1 MFMLY
6 LVYAVILL
14 LQQFSRQ
21 FEFMPRLAR
30 FSLAAIGLFIIPF
43 FRFLFLPGLLR
54 INLDSDLYAY
64 SGSAPFN
71 ASIAG

>member
-1 MFMLY
+1 
-6 LVYAVILL
+6 
-14 LQQFSRQ
+14 
-21 FEFMPRLAR
+21 MPRLAR